1 MLQSS
6 CRKVE
11 PSSGS
16 IKYMTNETSTRNI
29 MTVSNIITLSRLVLL
44 PFIVY
49 FLLVDQRITAFVI
62 MLIALLT
69 DAADG
74 FFARTL
80 HQESEIGKVLDPV
93 CDKISL
99 TVILITLYIVNI
111 IPLWAAVIIIARDVL
126 ILTGSYVLYQH
137 KSVVFKS
144 NFLGKITGLI
154 FAALILAYTINLNR
168 LGEMLLYISIPA
180 IFGSFA
186 VYLGRYIKAMKGER

>member
-11 PSSGS
+11 PNSGG
-16 IKYMTNETSTRNI
+16 IEHMTNGASTRNI
-29 MTVSNIITLSRLVLL
+29 MTVSNVITLSRLVLL

-74 FFARTL
+74 FLARTL

-99 TVILITLYIVNI
+99 IVILITLYAVNV
-111 IPLWAAVIIIARDVL
+111 IPRWGVIIIIARDVL
-126 ILTGSYVLYQH
+126 ILIGSYVLYRH
-137 KSVVFKS
+137 KSVVFKA
-144 NFLGKITGLI
+144 NLPGKITGVI
-154 FAALILAYTINLNR
+154 FAALILAFTINLNR
-168 LGEMLLYISIPA
+168 LGEVLLYISIPA
-180 IFGSFA
+180 ILGSFA
-186 VYLGRYIKAMKGER
+186 IYLGRYIKAMKGDR

>member
-1 MLQSS
+1 
-6 CRKVE
+6 
-11 PSSGS
+11 
-16 IKYMTNETSTRNI
+16 
-29 MTVSNIITLSRLVLL
+29 MTVSNVITLSRLVLL

-93 CDKISL
+93 CDKVSL
-99 TVILITLYIVNI
+99 IVILITLYIVNA
-111 IPLWAAVIIIARDVL
+111 IPLWGVIVIVARDVF
-126 ILTGSYVLYQH
+126 ILTGSYVLYRH

-144 NFLGKITGLI
+144 NLLGKITGVI

-168 LGEMLLYISIPA
+168 LGEALLYVSIPA
-180 IFGSFA
+180 ILGSFA
-186 VYLGRYIKAMKGER
+186 IYLSRYLKAMKGER